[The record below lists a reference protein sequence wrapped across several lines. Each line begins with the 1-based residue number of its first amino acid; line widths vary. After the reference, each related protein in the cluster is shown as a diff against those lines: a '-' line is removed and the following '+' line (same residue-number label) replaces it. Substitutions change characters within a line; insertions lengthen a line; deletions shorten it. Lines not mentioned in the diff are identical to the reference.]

1 MVGTPR
7 ASAAQAVGWVRAVLA
22 ALVAALAVL
31 MLGVPSATAASS
43 DATTV
48 LAAYGVSLVLIAGLV
63 WHTVAA
69 NARARRA
76 LEEHERNG

>member
-1 MVGTPR
+1 MM
-7 ASAAQAVGWVRAVLA
+7 Q
-22 ALVAALAVL
+22 
-31 MLGVPSATAASS
+31 LGDYAG
-43 DATTV
+43 TV

-76 LEEHERNG
+76 LQEHERNG